1 MKNTGQ
7 QTRGDKMTT
16 TTNTQTITIGKNAT
30 NAPEQYEVFFTANG
44 WERSMMVDA
53 TSEAN
58 AIAIVRASYPQMTDA
73 EVELV
78 SGH

>member
-7 QTRGDKMTT
+7 QTRGDKMTNT
-16 TTNTQTITIGKNAT
+16 TKTQTITIGKNAT
-30 NAPEQYEVFFTANG
+30 SAPERYEVFFTANG
-44 WERSMMVDA
+44 RDRSMMVMA

-58 AIAIVRASYPQMTDA
+58 AIEIVRASYPTMTNV

-78 SGH
+78 SGN

>member
-7 QTRGDKMTT
+7 QTRGDKMTN
-16 TTNTQTITIGKNAT
+16 NTKTQTIGKNAT
-30 NAPEQYEVFFTANG
+30 SAPEQYEVFFTANG
-44 WERSMMVDA
+44 RERSMMVDT

-58 AIAIVRASYPQMTDA
+58 AIAIVRAFYPKMTDA